1 MKCLLILLAA
11 GIALLTNHARAQEP
25 PRLTAKEPTVSIRPG
40 MPAVSERRSWEDEIV
55 YVIVVSKFFD
65 GDPTNN
71 VMLRRFGK
79 ERSRYEGGFW
89 GGDLEGVIQKLDYLT
104 SLGVTT
110 LLLNPVMDNDDGLF
124 GKYLATGYRP
134 KDYFRVDEN
143 FGDMATLRRFVERAH
158 QRGLRVILDL
168 PLGMP
173 GVEHPF
179 QADSQ
184 KQSWLGKVTPYG
196 VRQWDAGNPQVADY
210 LIGVARFWREQSR
223 CDGFRLDSAQLHSTP
238 FWRRFAVA
246 LRGDAARDDFV
257 LVAEVPLH
265 PSKIGEFLIQ
275 TGFDSAYDFSFGIV
289 RDVLGQGEPLAKL
302 SFVLGE
308 GKRFYSHPGRM
319 VAQIDNYEDPSFV
332 TAARAPKRPR
342 TDLAM
347 ALLLTIDRIPYL
359 YSGDEVALD
368 YREVGGL
375 FVGSGPSP
383 RDLAWVKTLIALR
396 KRTVALRRGDFT
408 EIATR
413 GPVYAFVRSHG
424 SETVLVMLNASDGR
438 REVSTGIGL
447 GRPWRDLGLHDLIG
461 DRKVKPRG
469 SPEPLG
475 IEPFGVRIL
484 KVE

>member
-1 MKCLLILLAA
+1 MKRLVILLAA
-11 GIALLTNHARAQEP
+11 GIALWLNHAGAQGLPLPTATEAVP
-25 PRLTAKEPTVSIRPG
+25 NRLE
-40 MPAVSERRSWEDEIV
+40 MPNWSERRSWEDEIV

-79 ERSRYEGGFW
+79 DRSRYEGGFW

-110 LLLNPVMDNDDGLF
+110 LLLYPVMDNDDGPF
-124 GKYLATGYRP
+124 GKYLATGYRS
-134 KDYFRVDEN
+134 KDYLRVDEN
-143 FGDMATLRRFVERAH
+143 FGDMATLRRLVERAH

-179 QADSQ
+179 QTDPQ
-184 KQSWLGKVTPYG
+184 KQSWFGKVTPYG

-210 LIGVARFWREQSR
+210 LVEVARFWREQSR
-223 CDGFRLDSAQLHSTP
+223 CDGFRLDSAQLHSTL
-238 FWRRFAVA
+238 FWRRFTVA
-246 LRGDAARDDFV
+246 LRGEAARDDFV
-257 LVAEVPLH
+257 LLAEVPLH

-275 TGFDSAYDFSFGIV
+275 TGFNGAYDFSFGIV
-289 RDVLGQGEPLAKL
+289 RDVLGRGEPLAKL

-308 GKRFYSHPGRM
+308 GKRFYPHPGRM
-319 VAQIDNYEDPSFV
+319 VAQIDNYEDPAFV
-332 TAARAPKRPR
+332 TAAPVPKRPR

-347 ALLLTIDRIPYL
+347 ALLLTCDRIPL
-359 YSGDEVALD
+359 INSGDEEALD

-375 FVGSGPSP
+375 FVGGGPSP

-396 KRTVALRRGDFT
+396 KRSAALRRGVFT
-408 EIATR
+408 EIAMP
-413 GPVYAFVRSHG
+413 GSVYAFLQSYG
-424 SETVLVMLNASDGR
+424 TETVLVMLNTSGGR
-438 REVSTGIGL
+438 QEVSFGIGR

-461 DRKVKPRG
+461 DREVKPQG
-469 SPEPLG
+469 SPVPLG

-484 KVE
+484 QVD